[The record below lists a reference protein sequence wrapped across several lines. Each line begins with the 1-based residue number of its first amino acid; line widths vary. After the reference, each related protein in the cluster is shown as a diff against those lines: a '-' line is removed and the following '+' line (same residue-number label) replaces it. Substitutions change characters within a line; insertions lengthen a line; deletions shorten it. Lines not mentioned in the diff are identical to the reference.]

1 MNDLISIII
10 PVFNVKEYLDRCMR
24 SAVSQTYTNLE
35 IILVDDGSTDGSGPL
50 CDLWSS
56 KDSRIKVIHKENE
69 GVAAARNEGLAVA
82 EGDYIGF
89 ADPDDWMESTMFE
102 VLLNVIKRFN
112 ADIAI
117 CGFEE
122 IKQTGTRI
130 KQVAYTRCYT
140 REEALY
146 ELVRDADVQSYVW
159 NKLFCRKCVPVNP
172 FPGIRSI
179 SDLAG
184 IYKFFQKAE
193 TVIQINQPLYHYIR
207 REGSLVGKDAA
218 MESHTNYCLAKQSQF
233 EGLSGENEKIRSLA
247 AKSYVKALH
256 RLKEMPAPSGP
267 VPEEKCFQIIE
278 NAILP
283 FYVSHLAALRD
294 VKGFTTEKERELTS
308 FLQDPGEYSGNSRNG
323 TKGDREGKALKGGND
338 TADKVMLENCHL
350 RECLLEKDFTLQKK
364 NATLKKYENIL
375 KEREK
380 TIARKDA
387 EIKTHLS
394 SFRYQAGTFLYEAT
408 RSVKA
413 FLLLPVKLIKLFLK
427 YKKKK

>member
-10 PVFNVKEYLDRCMR
+10 PVFNVKEYLDRCIR
-24 SAVSQTYTNLE
+24 SVVSQTYTNLE

-69 GVAAARNEGLAVA
+69 GVAAARNDGLAITK
-82 EGDYIGF
+82 GDYIGF

-122 IKQTGTRI
+122 IKQTGTLI

-146 ELVRDADVQSYVW
+146 ELVRDADVQNYVW
-159 NKLFCRKCVPVNP
+159 NKLFRRKCVPVNP

-193 TVIQINQPLYHYIR
+193 TVVQINRTLYHYIR
-207 REGSLVGKDAA
+207 REGSLVGKDGA

-247 AKSYVKALH
+247 AKSYVKALE
-256 RLKEMPAPSGP
+256 RLKNLP
-267 VPEEKCFQIIE
+267 VTCSAMKAEKCFQIIK
-278 NAILP
+278 NAIFP
-283 FYVSHLAALRD
+283 FYLSNLAVFREI
-294 VKGFTTEKERELTS
+294 KGFTTEKEREITA
-308 FLQDPGEYSGNSRNG
+308 FLQNPNGYFSNSRNG
-323 TKGDREGKALKGGND
+323 TKGDRGGKALKGGNG
-338 TADKVMLENCHL
+338 TADN
-350 RECLLEKDFTLQKK
+350 
-364 NATLKKYENIL
+364 
-375 KEREK
+375 
-380 TIARKDA
+380 
-387 EIKTHLS
+387 
-394 SFRYQAGTFLYEAT
+394 EAI
-408 RSVKA
+408 RLVKA
-413 FLLLPVKLIKLFLK
+413 FLLLPIKQIKLFLK
-427 YKKKK
+427 HKKSK